1 MKKITFRSEDV
12 SVDWVKPEP
21 VVKNIP
27 EWFKNIDPVIE
38 NNMTIKRCV
47 PVLDAFTTGYIFKTS
62 ADVFYDNET
71 KRFID
76 NGISD
81 TVTYHKDFQLD
92 GWSFDENVEPHPYK
106 WINKFHLKTPK
117 GYSTLF
123 THPLNRGD
131 LPFITMSSVVDTDR
145 FPLSVQFPF
154 FIKKGFHGLIPAGTP
169 IIQAIPIKRENWES
183 DYGNEEE
190 SYEYKDMW
198 KWLEPPMAKYKREF
212 WNRKNYR

>member
-27 EWFKNIDPVIE
+27 DWFKGISPVID
-38 NNMTIKRCV
+38 NQMTIKKCV
-47 PVLDAFTTGYIFKTS
+47 PVMDSFTTGYVFKTS
-62 ADVFYDNET
+62 ADLFYDNET

-76 NGISD
+76 NGISE

-92 GWSFDENVEPHPYK
+92 GWAFPENVEPHPYK
-106 WINKFHLKTPK
+106 WTNKFHLKTPK
-117 GYSTLF
+117 GYSILF

-131 LPFITMSSVVDTDR
+131 LPFVTMSSVVDTDN

-154 FIKKGFHGLIPAGTP
+154 FIKKDFHGLIPAGTP
-169 IIQAIPIKRENWES
+169 IIQAIPIKRESWKA
-183 DYGNEEE
+183 DYGDEEE
-190 SYEYKDMW
+190 SYVYKDFW
-198 KWLEPPMAKYKREF
+198 SWFDPPMAKYKRFF
-212 WNRKNYR
+212 WTRKDYR

>member
-12 SVDWVKPEP
+12 TVDWVKPEP

-27 EWFKNIDPVIE
+27 QWFKDIDPVID
-38 NNMTIKRCV
+38 NQMTVKRCV
-47 PVLDAFTTGYIFKTS
+47 PVLDAFTTGYVFKTS
-62 ADVFYDNET
+62 ADVFYDSET
-71 KRFID
+71 KRFVD
-76 NGISD
+76 NGISE
-81 TVTYHKDFQLD
+81 TVTFHKDFQLD

-117 GYSTLF
+117 GYSILF
-123 THPLNRGD
+123 THPLNRTD
-131 LPFITMSSVVDTDR
+131 LPFVTMSSVVDTDN

-169 IIQAIPIKRENWES
+169 IIQAIPIKREDWQS

-190 SYEYKDMW
+190 SYVYKDMW
-198 KWLEPPMAKYKREF
+198 KWLDPPMAKYKRMF